1 MNQGTGDGDGIPGE
15 LPPLNPHQTRRYLR
29 ALWEAA
35 LDGVDP
41 ERVARAALA
50 RPDVERRLA
59 SARRIGVFAVGKAA
73 PGMARAAMAKLGA
86 VPLLV
91 ILPRGHG
98 GAGRRLASGG
108 IRFASHPEPD
118 ASSTRAAHAALRFFR
133 EFGEGDAIVCM
144 VSGGASSLL
153 ALPRAGLSLERKR
166 TAVRELA
173 ASGAPIHDVNR
184 LRTSLS
190 AVKGGQLGRTTRAT
204 LINLVMSDVA
214 GDDPAVV
221 GSGPTIRR
229 RASDLVRVIASNR
242 DGLEAAASAAL
253 SMGLAPW
260 VEPRRLSGDAYAAG
274 TRLARKALS
283 LPSGAVLLAGGETTV
298 PMRGRAARGGRCL
311 ELALGAA
318 ETLRDAN
325 DVMLLAAGSDG
336 VDGNSGAAGAFAGGY
351 SLARAAFRG
360 LDRGGDVRRLG
371 ARALFLGLGD
381 LFVTGPTGTNV
392 ADWVFAIRIAREPEN
407 PRSMRRSRTWRHI
420 SQS

>member
-1 MNQGTGDGDGIPGE
+1 MNQGTGDGDRIPGG
-15 LPPLNPHQTRRYLR
+15 LPPLDPNEAGRCLR

-35 LDGVDP
+35 LGGVDP

-59 SARRIGVFAVGKAA
+59 RARRIGVFAVGKAA
-73 PGMARAAMAKLGA
+73 AGMARAAMARLGP

-91 ILPRGHG
+91 ILPRGRG
-98 GAGRRLASGG
+98 GGGRLPTGS

-118 ASSTRAAHAALRFFR
+118 ASSTRAARAALRFFR
-133 EFGEGDAIVCM
+133 EFGAGDAVVCL

-153 ALPRAGLSLERKR
+153 ALPRPGVTLASKR
-166 TAVRELA
+166 AAVRELA
-173 ASGAPIHDVNR
+173 ASGAPIQEVNR

-190 AVKGGQLGRTTRAT
+190 AVKGGRLGRTTRAT
-204 LINLVMSDVA
+204 LINLVLSDVA

-221 GSGPTIRR
+221 GSGPTIRS

-253 SMGLAPW
+253 SLGLAPRI
-260 VEPRRLSGDAYAAG
+260 EPRRLSGDARAAG
-274 TRLARKALS
+274 GRLARKALS
-283 LPSGAVLLAGGETTV
+283 LASGAVLLAGGETTV
-298 PMRGRAARGGRCL
+298 PLHGRAARGGRCL

-336 VDGNSGAAGAFAGGY
+336 VDGSSGAAGAFAGGDT
-351 SLARAAFRG
+351 LARAGFRG
-360 LDRGGDVRRLG
+360 LERPGEVPD

-392 ADWVFAIRIAREPEN
+392 ADWVFAIRLARGPEN
-407 PRSMRRSRTWRHI
+407 PRAIRRGRASRHI
-420 SQS
+420 SHS